1 MKKTA
6 IAVALLALAAATGA
20 SAAPPVQS
28 VTCAVG
34 GTTSF
39 AHPPKGTDNVTFTY
53 YTLTA
58 LAGTSA
64 WAGGQ
69 RRTPTPDWVTSDHYV
84 IATFFNGSSALGQAE
99 QSCY

>member
-1 MKKTA
+1 MKKIA

-20 SAAPPVQS
+20 SAAPPTQS
-28 VTCAVG
+28 VTCVVG

-39 AHPPKGTDNVTFTY
+39 AHPPRGTNNATFTY
-53 YTLTA
+53 YTLSA

-69 RRTPTPDWVTSDHYV
+69 RRTSTPAWVTSDHYV
-84 IATFFNGSSALGQAE
+84 IATFFNGSDELGSAEA
-99 QSCY
+99 SCS